1 MLYLKTSA
9 FSDEIAEDINTQ
21 FTVLN
26 KLGIKYFEPRGVNG
40 KNIAELNDEEVN
52 ALNAKMQEYGITASS
67 IGSPIGKIKITEDF
81 APHFEKYKRI
91 VKTAKMLNCKYI
103 RMFSFF
109 KDGEW
114 TEEKIAEVMNRLKA
128 FIDYAKEQDVI
139 LLHENEGDIYGEGI
153 EENLYIQQNLYC
165 DNFKMV
171 FDPANFA
178 QKGFDTIEA
187 IEKLL
192 PYVAYM
198 HVKDHKANVGIVPA
212 GSGDGNVE
220 YVIKKLFDNGYEGF
234 ISLEPHLGSF
244 KGLAELELDGK
255 SHVEKQAGE
264 DTFTIAAKALEEI
277 YKKLI

>member
-1 MLYLKTSA
+1 MLYEKVSA
-9 FSDEIAEDINTQ
+9 FSDEIAEDIDTQ

-26 KLGIKYFEPRGVNG
+26 KFGIKYFEPRGVNG
-40 KNIAELNDEEVN
+40 KNIAELDDEEVN
-52 ALNAKMQEYGITASS
+52 ALIKKMQEYGITASS

-91 VKTAKMLNCKYI
+91 VKTAKMLGCKYI

-114 TEEKIAEVMNRLKA
+114 TQEKIDEVLKRLKA
-128 FIDYAKEQDVI
+128 FIEYAKEQDVV

-153 EENLYIQQNLYC
+153 DENVFIQENLYC

-187 IEKLL
+187 IERLI
-192 PYVAYM
+192 PYVEYM
-198 HVKDHKANVGIVPA
+198 HVKDHKKGEGIVPA
-212 GSGDGNVE
+212 GHGDGNVK
-220 YVIKKLFDNGYEGF
+220 YVIEKLFSKGYKGF

-264 DTFTIAAKALEEI
+264 DTFTIAVNALEEI
-277 YKKLI
+277 FKQMV